1 MQVLLSITSPRMKPF
16 VLQVYCVQPVFS
28 TADGWTICTS
38 DLVIETTLSCYK
50 SDKRCPQKDT
60 TQLLIDFQ
68 LLLWHPCNMNG
79 WGEPVNPWEALSFL
93 GYLASSFPG
102 FRSPPPPIPRFCL
115 GLWPYCSWVDVK
127 HMFESAQSKIASRKT
142 LSFYVFVRWWP
153 LVMDLS
159 LKLAMHHMKY
169 YTCTYMYNMLMVRQ
183 VEFFFCWP
191 IKNDVDRQCCRRLIS
206 LKASSEK

>member
-102 FRSPPPPIPRFCL
+102 FRSPPPHSPVLSGSMTLLLLGRCKAYVWIGTEQNCIPQNAVVLC
-115 GLWPYCSWVDVK
+115 
-127 HMFESAQSKIASRKT
+127 
-142 LSFYVFVRWWP
+142 VR
-153 LVMDLS
+153 
-159 LKLAMHHMKY
+159 
-169 YTCTYMYNMLMVRQ
+169 
-183 VEFFFCWP
+183 
-191 IKNDVDRQCCRRLIS
+191 
-206 LKASSEK
+206 